1 MNNQT
6 ENMENQTPTT
16 ENNPGNPG
24 VLSFTVPAVTLRAAV
39 KACAPAMSE
48 DKSRFILCALH
59 LELRPNTL
67 ENLRD
72 GCAAHVLTVSGCD
85 GRRLHV
91 AQIPVYDLPPSPG
104 RTLSFILP
112 APAVSMLLKTCLPA
126 KVKQGEALL
135 TVTSRRVSATASGD
149 PVKWLTVNTPAG
161 EVSNPE
167 QGGNYPNIRQVIPRP
182 TIADDSYSLSSG
194 DLRNMGE
201 IEHDMEANFTDACDR
216 AAWSACIDS
225 RLPFTFAQIK
235 ATVAKDV
242 KRMIKKARERN
253 NSCYFERIQSGRL
266 IPLPLTIGP
275 VPQFQV
281 MNDGRVN
288 VLGADK
294 VSLCY
299 GGNPVS
305 IANAP
310 APSSVCFNPAYLADL
325 HEAIQAFDSAPGS
338 PCGALEAHDATAS
351 FCTSSKAHM
360 DKGRSFTFVA
370 VVMPQR
376 SAR

>member
-6 ENMENQTPTT
+6 ENMENQTPAT
-16 ENNPGNPG
+16 EAPAPQG

-48 DKSRFILCALH
+48 DKARFILCALH

-67 ENLRD
+67 ANIKD
-72 GCAAHVLTVSGCD
+72 GCAAHVLTVAGCD

-104 RTLSFILP
+104 RNLSFILP

-126 KVKQGEALL
+126 KVKHGEALL
-135 TVTSRRVSATASGD
+135 TVTSRAAAVVNPT
-149 PVKWLTVNTPAG
+149 PVQWLTVNTPAG

-201 IEHDMEANFTDACDR
+201 IEEDMEANFTDACER

-235 ATVAKDV
+235 TAIAKDV
-242 KRMIKKARERN
+242 KRMIRKAREHN
-253 NSCYFERIQSGRL
+253 NSCYFERTHAGRL
-266 IPLPLTIGP
+266 IPLPLTLGP

-288 VLGADK
+288 ILGADK

-305 IANAP
+305 IVNAP
-310 APSSVCFNPAYLADL
+310 GPASACFNPAYLADL

-338 PCGALEAHDATAS
+338 PCGALEAHDKESS
-351 FCTSSKAHM
+351 FCTSSKAYM

-376 SAR
+376 CAR

>member
-48 DKSRFILCALH
+48 DKTRFILCALH
-59 LELRPNTL
+59 LEIKPNTL

-72 GCAAHVLTVSGCD
+72 GCAAHILTVAGCD

-91 AQIPVYDLPPSPG
+91 AQIPVHDLPPSPG
-104 RTLSFILP
+104 RNLSFILP

-135 TVTSRRVSATASGD
+135 TVTNRAAAIVNPT
-149 PVKWLTVNTPAG
+149 PVQWLTVNTPAG

-182 TIADDSYSLSSG
+182 TIADNAYSLSSG

-201 IEHDMEANFTDACDR
+201 IEEDMESNFTDACER
-216 AAWSACIDS
+216 AALGACIDS

-235 ATVAKDV
+235 AAVAKDV
-242 KRMIKKARERN
+242 KRMIKQARERN
-253 NSCYFERIQSGRL
+253 NSCYFERTHAGRL
-266 IPLPLTIGP
+266 IPIPLTLGP

-376 SAR
+376 SA